1 MVSHQAKGVNS
12 TVEFFYGCL
21 QDKIKPV
28 PVPIVEKDG
37 ITSVSAQ
44 DYMIESFGKV
54 DSWFTSHGKSLD
66 VNIQMS
72 SLTPLMS

>member
-44 DYMIESFGKV
+44 DYVVKSPGK
-54 DSWFTSHGKSLD
+54 WIRGLRAMGKA
-66 VNIQMS
+66 
-72 SLTPLMS
+72 